1 MEFIMKLLTR
11 FYRKYSDT
19 KFVEWLAEI
28 YYNGNPVSNYNAYA
42 KLRKLSKKG
51 VEQHIPIRVIFLG
64 QKPGTWI
71 KIKTIFDSMLED
83 ERFEPVILAIPENIG
98 NINMYTYKYF
108 SGIYGSA
115 VVDAYQGNSWFPIRE
130 LKPDY
135 VFYQEPYDNY
145 LPPEYQSGNVIKYV
159 KTLYVP
165 YGFTMGEKIKSICM
179 NKIFFRN
186 LYCYFAEDNLYA
198 EFNINRLKQSHKKG
212 YQKSVNI
219 GYPIFETFMRRK
231 PETSIQRTSKIVL
244 WTPRWSE
251 EVGGS
256 NFFNFKD
263 EIVKLPEKHPELKII
278 FRPHPMLFD
287 HFIEKNRLTKDDADA
302 YLQKFKD
309 NASLEYDTSNDY
321 MDMFWDV
328 DILLTDFSGI
338 IVEFF
343 LTGKPIIYCDTG
355 VLPDAFFAELL
366 KGMYIVSDWREAE
379 QKLNELLQGNDPL
392 KEKRVELRTALF
404 GDDFYHITS
413 GILEEIYHDMGYAGS
428 RQTITRENS

>member
-11 FYRKYSDT
+11 LYHKYSGT

-28 YYNGNPVSNYNAYA
+28 YRDGNLISNHNAYI
-42 KLRKLSKKG
+42 KLRKLSEKG
-51 VEQHIPIRVIFLG
+51 VSQHIPIRVVFLG
-64 QKPGTWI
+64 QKPVIWI
-71 KIKTIFDSMLED
+71 KIKSIYDSMLED

-98 NINMYTYKYF
+98 NINMNTYKYF
-108 SGIYGSA
+108 SGIYGSD
-115 VVDAYQGNSWFPIRE
+115 VVNAYQENTWFPIKE

-145 LPPEYQSGNVIKYV
+145 LPPEYQSGNVIRYV
-159 KTLYVP
+159 KTLYVS
-165 YGFTMGEKIKSICM
+165 YAFMLDENLKSICM
-179 NKIFFRN
+179 NKLFFRN
-186 LYCYFAEDNLYA
+186 LYCYFAENNLWA
-198 EFNINRLKQSHKKG
+198 EFNVNRLKKSHKKG
-212 YQKSVNI
+212 YQKTVNI
-219 GYPIFETFMRRK
+219 GYPLFELFMRRK
-231 PETSIQRTSKIVL
+231 PTTCIQRTSKIVL

-251 EVGGS
+251 DVGGS

-263 EIVKLPEKHPELKII
+263 EIVKLPEKYPDLKII

-287 HFIEKNRLTKDDADA
+287 HFIEKNRITKEDAGA

-309 NASLEYDTSNDY
+309 NAFLEYDTSNDY

-328 DILLTDFSGI
+328 DILLTDISSI

-355 VLPDAFFAELL
+355 VLPDTFFAELL
-366 KGMYIVSDWREAE
+366 KGMYIVSDWQEAE

-392 KEKRVELRTALF
+392 KTKREELRKALF

-413 GILEEIYHDMGYAGS
+413 RILDEIYHDMGYDS
-428 RQTITRENS
+428 E